1 MYLDELGVVE
11 EMQSIV
17 VWTNGSAIRKYQGQD
32 KMKTVAHSEE
42 NGWFKAEVLIVGEGG
57 VSKNGRIERNEEDS
71 TPEQPELHI
80 TEEV

>member
-32 KMKTVAHSEE
+32 KMNTVGHSEE
-42 NGWFKAEVLIVGEGG
+42 NGWFKAEVLIVKGG
-57 VSKNGRIERNEEDS
+57 VGANGRIKHDEENP